1 MAKNL
6 NTLIRLNEWT
16 VDERRRE
23 LGQVLRALVEL
34 EVGLERLRR
43 EVINEQNAAMASPEE
58 AGFFYGN
65 YARAVIDRRQTLN
78 DGIRRME
85 AQVAAARERLNEA
98 YRELKKF
105 EVAQKTRDQRE
116 ARELARREQGVLD
129 DIGLTLFRLK
139 QG

>member
-1 MAKNL
+1 MARNL
-6 NTLIRLNEWT
+6 DTLIRLNEWS

-23 LGQVLRALVEL
+23 LGQVLRALAEL
-34 EVGLERLRR
+34 EDGLERLRQ
-43 EVINEQNAAMASPEE
+43 EVVREQNAAAASPEE

-65 YARAVIDRRQTLN
+65 YARAAIGRRGTLD

-85 AQVAAARERLNEA
+85 AQVAAARERLNDA

-105 EVAQKTRDQRE
+105 EVAQKIRDERE
-116 ARELARREQGVLD
+116 TRELARREQGVLD
-129 DIGLTLFRLK
+129 EIGLTLFRLK

>member
-1 MAKNL
+1 MFKNL
-6 NTLIRLNEWT
+6 NTLIRLNEWN

-23 LGQVLRALVEL
+23 LGEILRALAGL
-34 EVGLERLRR
+34 EAGLERLRE
-43 EVINEQNAAMASPEE
+43 EVVNEQNACAAAPEE

-65 YARAVIDRRQTLN
+65 YAQAVIGRRQKLN

-85 AQVAAARERLNEA
+85 AQVASAREQLNEA

-105 EVAQKTRDQRE
+105 EVAQKHRDDRE
-116 ARELARREQGVLD
+116 ARERAREEQGILD
-129 DIGLTLFRLK
+129 EIGLNLFRLK

>member
-34 EVGLERLRR
+34 EAGLERLRQ
-43 EVINEQNAAMASPEE
+43 EVVNEQNAAMASPEE

-65 YARAVIDRRQTLN
+65 YARAAIGRRQTLD

-129 DIGLTLFRLK
+129 EIGLTLFRLK
-139 QG
+139 RG